1 MPNIRIDQEVYEWLQ
16 EQARAFE
23 DTPNSVMRKIAG
35 LTAEPVEV
43 DTQSA
48 NASGGRRDRSAS
60 ARQLVRQEGL
70 DVRNAYYH
78 WEGTWFQRVKEF
90 PAALFD
96 RFGYVMLNSRTE
108 YLNHPKIG
116 GSEKTNIPDGIN
128 SFPNY
133 KKMSR
138 PAY

>member
-1 MPNIRIDQEVYEWLQ
+1 MPDIQIDQEVYEWLQ

-35 LTAEPVEV
+35 LDAGPVYV
-43 DTQSA
+43 DKQRA
-48 NASGGRRDRSAS
+48 NTPSGRRDRSAS

-70 DVRNAYYH
+70 DVRKAYYH
-78 WEGTWFQRVKEF
+78 WEGTWFQRVHEF

-96 RFGYVMLNSRTE
+96 QYGYVVLKSRTE

-116 GSEKTNIPDGIN
+116 GSEKTNIPDGIA
-128 SFPNY
+128 SFENY
-133 KKMSR
+133 TKMSR
-138 PAY
+138 PAF